1 MKNEKELKGQELVD
15 FLMVRFN
22 MTEDEALQS
31 LAENIGN
38 KKLEI
43 GKDPIPFPIKFEILV
58 NTKEYITKDEFDF
71 IVAYDETERI
81 NFSYI
86 GDFSKYGDYLN
97 LNVYSEAAHQEEQ
110 LKKEI

>member
-15 FLMVRFN
+15 FLMIRFN

-43 GKDPIPFPIKFEILV
+43 GKDPIPFPIRFK
-58 NTKEYITKDEFDF
+58 
-71 IVAYDETERI
+71 
-81 NFSYI
+81 
-86 GDFSKYGDYLN
+86 
-97 LNVYSEAAHQEEQ
+97 
-110 LKKEI
+110 

>member
-43 GKDPIPFPIKFEILV
+43 GKDPIPFPIKLE
-58 NTKEYITKDEFDF
+58 DEFDED
-71 IVAYDETERI
+71 IDPA
-81 NFSYI
+81 
-86 GDFSKYGDYLN
+86 GGYGL
-97 LNVYSEAAHQEEQ
+97 YSH
-110 LKKEI
+110 I